1 MELNTF
7 IEVQAFGDFDIKYT
21 DCVMVH
27 SDKIDKNEIL
37 KEFYQVQ
44 GIISNT
50 GLDYRQLYNIT
61 QDFISFLELKGFKRL
76 ETQSVYFCD

>member
-27 SDKIDKNEIL
+27 CEKMDKNEIL
-37 KEFYQVQ
+37 EEFYQVQ
-44 GIISNT
+44 GITSNK
-50 GLDYRQLYNIT
+50 GLDYRPQFTSKIIYLIINRRITYN
-61 QDFISFLELKGFKRL
+61 DW
-76 ETQSVYFCD
+76 